1 MRFEL
6 IGYGPL
12 PNEIDEDYEQD
23 NSCLPDRGVPLGM
36 ENGDIPDE
44 SLAASTYGQS
54 NHAPWLARL
63 HLDTAYGWIPTLEDE
78 NPFLEVDLQTK
89 HLVTG
94 VITQGHRDLQ
104 WWTTSTWLEF
114 FDGQFWK
121 YIYEDDCGSRTIF
134 PTNYDNNSPVTI
146 LLPAPVIATK
156 VRIYPQSWST
166 RTTLRCEILG
176 REITNMTDS

>member
-12 PNEIDEDYEQD
+12 PDDIHGDHEQD
-23 NSCLPDRGVPLGM
+23 NSCLQDRGVPLWV
-36 ENGDIPDE
+36 ENRDVPDE

-63 HLDTAYGWIPTLEDE
+63 NLDTAYGWIPTLEDA

-121 YIYEDDCGSRTIF
+121 YIYEDDCGSRTLIPF
-134 PTNYDNNSPVTI
+134 AIQTRAKTVGLVHPKQERLHVAVRKDIQEIDVKETG
-146 LLPAPVIATK
+146 
-156 VRIYPQSWST
+156 RIYAESLVKLP
-166 RTTLRCEILG
+166 
-176 REITNMTDS
+176 